1 MSQYGNLVAQ
11 LKLEDEADIRYI
23 IRNFKE
29 DGYTRGRLLKVLD
42 NEKALVKVL
51 SKKKFSCRMNN
62 NVINAIERILN
73 EPELIN
79 L

>member
-1 MSQYGNLVAQ
+1 MRQIFGISFEI
-11 LKLEDEADIRYI
+11 LKQMVIQGE
-23 IRNFKE
+23 
-29 DGYTRGRLLKVLD
+29 GCSRLLD
-42 NEKALVKVL
+42 NEKTLVKVL